1 MFTGLVLEVG
11 TVARLSPG
19 AGKAEIEVSAP
30 KLSPQFVVGDSVAVN
45 GACQTVVAV
54 GKRSFTVEALAE
66 TLKKT
71 TLGSLRTGSR
81 VNLEPAVT
89 AATPLGGHLVQ
100 GHVNDTARVESV
112 RRDQENI
119 YFTIEVSEAAARYCV
134 AEGSI
139 CIDGVSLTVAQLHG
153 CLVTVNIIPHTWDA
167 SITVLPD
174 RQAGDLVNIETDI
187 IARYVERFMEARF
200 AGAAGSAGEA
210 GAAGGIGKAR
220 AAGAADSIE
229 KQLSGWG
236 Y

>member
-11 TVARLSPG
+11 TVARVSPG
-19 AGKAEIEVSAP
+19 SGKSEIEVTAP
-30 KLSPQFVVGDSVAVN
+30 KLSPAFVLGDSVAVN
-45 GACQTVVAV
+45 GACQTVVAT

-71 TLGSLRTGSR
+71 TLGSLRTGAR

-100 GHVNDTARVESV
+100 GHVNETARVESV
-112 RRDQENI
+112 SQDQANI

-139 CIDGVSLTVAQLHG
+139 CIDGVSLTVARLDRR
-153 CLVTVNIIPHTWDA
+153 LVTVNIIPHTWEA
-167 SITVLPD
+167 TTLTD
-174 RQAGDLVNIETDI
+174 RRTGDLVNIETDI

-200 AGAAGSAGEA
+200 AGTAGAAEDAGAAGVAGSAGHQGSAE
-210 GAAGGIGKAR
+210 
-220 AAGAADSIE
+220 SVE

>member
-19 AGKAEIEVSAP
+19 AGKAEIEVNAP
-30 KLSPQFVVGDSVAVN
+30 KLSPQFVLGDSVAVN

-100 GHVNDTARVESV
+100 GHVNDTARVASV

-119 YFTIEVSEAAARYCV
+119 YFTIEVSESAARYCV

-139 CIDGVSLTVAQLHG
+139 CIDGVSLTVAQLQG
-153 CLVTVNIIPHTWDA
+153 RLVTVNIIPHTWDA

-200 AGAAGSAGEA
+200 GSGSGAAGAI
-210 GAAGGIGKAR
+210 AAGGAHSS
-220 AAGAADSIE
+220 AQSIE
-229 KQLSGWG
+229 TQLSGWG

>member
-1 MFTGLVLEVG
+1 MFTGLVLEIG
-11 TVARLSPG
+11 TVARVSPG
-19 AGKAEIEVSAP
+19 SDKADIEIHAP
-30 KLSPQFVVGDSVAVN
+30 KLAPEFELGDSVAIN
-45 GACQTVVAV
+45 GACQTVVAT

-71 TLGSLRTGSR
+71 TLGSLRTGAR

-100 GHVNDTARVESV
+100 GHVNETARVESV
-112 RRDQENI
+112 RQDQENI
-119 YFTIEVSEAAARYCV
+119 YFTIEVGETAARYCV

-139 CIDGVSLTVAQLHG
+139 CIDGVSLTVAKLHDR
-153 CLVTVNIIPHTWDA
+153 LVTINIIPHTWEA
-167 SITVLPD
+167 TVLVD

-200 AGAAGSAGEA
+200 AGARGTQGSAE
-210 GAAGGIGKAR
+210 
-220 AAGAADSIE
+220 SIE
-229 KQLSGWG
+229 KQLNGWG